1 MLEVLAQLMKDMLHP
16 QPTAV
21 RQAQG
26 GTQKGRIHGHVK
38 PSASSIMQFPCSVV
52 IVSQLADQQ
61 PADFFKSL
69 SDGSFAL
76 HHRVQAPWTRP
87 DENEIDKDEAK
98 ERREFAVVQDRIE
111 SFRCTHHEK

>member
-1 MLEVLAQLMKDMLHP
+1 MLEILAQLMKDMLHP

-38 PSASSIMQFPCSVV
+38 LSASSIMQFPCSVV

-61 PADFFKSL
+61 PADFFMYRSEHGAKPITL
-69 SDGSFAL
+69 DDGDRDRAASC
-76 HHRVQAPWTRP
+76 
-87 DENEIDKDEAK
+87 EIF
-98 ERREFAVVQDRIE
+98 RRAFSVRC
-111 SFRCTHHEK
+111 FRQHGGDA